1 MYSGYVNVT
10 RDDYLFYWF
19 FEAMEPEASSPVI
32 VWGNGGPG
40 CTSMEGAATEIG
52 PLVLDGVKTSSRFSG
67 KLSYNK
73 YAWNRR
79 AHVLIVDQPRYVGFS
94 TGRGHFVNSSAQAG
108 LDMVQFLL
116 GWQALFPEILS
127 PKFVLAGESY
137 AGHFV
142 PAWAKAV
149 ADYNRNS
156 GDLRP
161 IGLAGIALS
170 SACID
175 DDIQNLDT
183 FVAYSKQSG
192 LLPEYAAPH
201 NMWEASEQMALFLKY
216 RPNQYDHTL
225 PDKGPCCGYTFGGCA
240 GGCISLP
247 SGFDKGPPFGYTST
261 LSDLLDWGIP
271 VLLMYGMRDLTC
283 DYVGGYAVA
292 SSLRWERQNEFSS
305 APMESFQTFGQK
317 QSGGGLTFVQIEEAG
332 HMCPADKPEASS
344 YAVDLLLDA
353 IAVNGE
359 SEYLRQFKRQPSAA
373 SRLHGHGIWTMM
385 AMVVSGLVLSSLLVF
400 FGLRLRSTSISGE
413 LSKEQEHQTLAR
425 SPSEAKCLL
434 SALSSAEDLSVYDDG
449 SPQTVQA

>member
-1 MYSGYVNVT
+1 
-10 RDDYLFYWF
+10 
-19 FEAMEPEASSPVI
+19 
-32 VWGNGGPG
+32 
-40 CTSMEGAATEIG
+40 MEGAATEIG

-116 GWQALFPEILS
+116 GWQALFPEILR

-175 DDIQNLDT
+175 DDIQNLHT

-225 PDKGPCCGYTFGGCA
+225 PDKGPCCGCYGYNYSNFSSWFSRQDVLEALNICGTAGRDTFGGCA

-292 SSLRWERQNEFSS
+292 SSLRWDRQSEFSS

-332 HMCPADKPEASS
+332 HMCPADNPEASS
-344 YAVDLLLDA
+344 HAIDLLLDA

-413 LSKEQEHQTLAR
+413 LSKAQEHQTLAR

-434 SALSSAEDLSVYDDG
+434 SALSSAEDLSAYDDG